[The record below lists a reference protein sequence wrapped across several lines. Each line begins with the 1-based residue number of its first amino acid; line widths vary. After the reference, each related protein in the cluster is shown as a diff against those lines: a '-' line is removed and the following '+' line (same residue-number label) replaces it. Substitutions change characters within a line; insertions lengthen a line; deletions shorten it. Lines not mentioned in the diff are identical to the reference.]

1 MPLSTKSVVISGYY
15 GFDNLGDEAILEQ
28 LCHELREIDPGIK
41 ICVLSQNPESTSK
54 KYDVE
59 SISRWSVTA
68 IYNALS
74 ACDLFISGGG
84 GLFQDSS
91 SIKSVVYYA
100 FLFFLARLK
109 RVPIFVYAQGIGP
122 LRSSI
127 SHFLTKASMSLAACI
142 CVRDKKS
149 QLILKRWNL
158 DSYLTA
164 DPVWALSTNVDSK
177 DNCDTNR
184 GAVADP
190 DKKLKI
196 GLSLRQCDV
205 LDESWLETISSQLKK
220 SLPPK
225 CILVPLVLQESLDK
239 PVLDIL
245 IKSLDNFEI
254 EQINLKPDDLPSLWL
269 SSISKLDMMVAM
281 RLHAAIMALKSG
293 VATLALAYD
302 PKVATVAK
310 DFAQP
315 YIEMK
320 NPDSKKIFESKLLEL
335 LENTKELEQKAK
347 KTASDKEKDAR
358 QNKELLAKFL
368 R

>member
-1 MPLSTKSVVISGYY
+1 MPHSTKSVVISGYY

-28 LCHELREIDPGIK
+28 LCRELREIDPGIK
-41 ICVLSQNPESTSK
+41 ICVLSQNPQSTSR

-68 IYNALS
+68 IYNALGT
-74 ACDLFISGGG
+74 CDLFISGGG

-109 RVPIFVYAQGIGP
+109 RVSIFVYAQGIGP
-122 LRSSI
+122 LKSDLSR
-127 SHFLTKASMSLAACI
+127 FLTQASMSLAACI
-142 CVRDKKS
+142 SVRDKKS

-164 DPVWALSTNVDSK
+164 DPVWSLSMNSDTS
-177 DNCDTNR
+177 DTNN
-184 GAVADP
+184 GANRNI
-190 DKKLKI
+190 KI

-205 LDESWLETISSQLKK
+205 LDDSWLETISSQLKK

-225 CILVPLVLQESLDK
+225 CTLVPLVLQESLDK
-239 PVLDIL
+239 PVLDSVT
-245 IKSLDNFEI
+245 KRLDNIEI
-254 EQINLKPDDLPSLWL
+254 EQINLRPDDLPSLWL
-269 SSISKLDMMVAM
+269 RAISQLDMMVAM

-293 VATLALAYD
+293 VPTLAMAYD
-302 PKVATVAK
+302 PKVSNVAK

-320 NPDSKKIFESKLLEL
+320 SPESKKLFESKLLEL